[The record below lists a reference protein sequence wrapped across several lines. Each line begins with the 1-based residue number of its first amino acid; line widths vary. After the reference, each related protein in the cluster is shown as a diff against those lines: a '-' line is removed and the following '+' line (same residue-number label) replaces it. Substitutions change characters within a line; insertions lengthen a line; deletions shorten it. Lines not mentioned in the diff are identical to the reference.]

1 MSAARKLHAVKD
13 GETALIAPVAPES
26 VLDATE
32 HGDSRDVMVTIR
44 RRLAESIDDPD
55 TPARD
60 LAALSRRLLEVD
72 KTIREID
79 LAREERER
87 QTATEATKDEDGLG
101 DI

>member
-1 MSAARKLHAVKD
+1 MGAARKLRAVKD
-13 GETALIAPVAPES
+13 GETAPQAPTS

-32 HGDSRDVMVTIR
+32 HGDNRDVMVMLR
-44 RRLAESIDDPD
+44 RRLAASIDDPS

-60 LAALSRRLLEVD
+60 LAALTRRLLEVD

-79 LAREERER
+79 LARAERER
-87 QTATEATKDEDGLG
+87 QTATEATEDEDGLG

>member
-1 MSAARKLHAVKD
+1 MSAARKLRAVKD
-13 GETALIAPVAPES
+13 GETAPTAPMS

-32 HGDSRDVMVTIR
+32 HGDSRDVMAAMR
-44 RRLAESIDDPD
+44 KRLAASIDDPS

-79 LAREERER
+79 LAREEHER
-87 QTATEATKDEDGLG
+87 QTVTEATEDEDGLG